1 MGGIADNLHSCLS
14 GPWKVPSC
22 ITAVCGMLL
31 SVKLEMRSYHG
42 GLGLSGFDQG
52 SPSMALLL
60 THSSL
65 ILNMSLPMDKQEDS
79 TIPWR
84 SLSQNVLEM
93 EGKYERR
100 HRRLTV
106 EFSHG
111 PSTVLLGTHVS

>member
-1 MGGIADNLHSCLS
+1 
-14 GPWKVPSC
+14 
-22 ITAVCGMLL
+22 
-31 SVKLEMRSYHG
+31 
-42 GLGLSGFDQG
+42 
-52 SPSMALLL
+52 
-60 THSSL
+60 
-65 ILNMSLPMDKQEDS
+65 MDKQEDS

-111 PSTVLLGTHVS
+111 PSTVLLGTHVSVSLDQKTIIHAETIG

>member
-1 MGGIADNLHSCLS
+1 
-14 GPWKVPSC
+14 
-22 ITAVCGMLL
+22 
-31 SVKLEMRSYHG
+31 
-42 GLGLSGFDQG
+42 
-52 SPSMALLL
+52 
-60 THSSL
+60 
-65 ILNMSLPMDKQEDS
+65 MDKQEDS

-111 PSTVLLGTHVS
+111 PSTVLLGTHVSMS